1 MIAPSNIKKAL
12 IIVDVQPAFITR
24 RNGYVVRNIV
34 ALIKK
39 EPYDL
44 YVESIFHAERG
55 SIWDKQTGW
64 ICPKDKNFH
73 TDARIIKALKGKR
86 TVHAEKETKSVFKG
100 DKDVAQLLKKHNIG
114 EVHIVGYDTNDCV
127 LATAFEAFD
136 LGFFTYAIE
145 GCVES
150 SSTSTL
156 HKNALA
162 ILRHLSLTM
171 SSKI

>member
-1 MIAPSNIKKAL
+1 MTAPSNIKKAL

-24 RNGYVVRNIV
+24 RNEYVVRNIV

-39 EPYDL
+39 QPYDL

-64 ICPKDKNFH
+64 ICPKGKKFH
-73 TDARIIKALKGKR
+73 TDKRILQALNGKR
-86 TVHAEKETKSVFKG
+86 VVHVEKETKSVFKG
-100 DKDVAQLLKKHNIG
+100 SKNLKKLLKNRGIK

-145 GCVES
+145 GCVET
-150 SSTSTL
+150 SSTKTL
-156 HKNALA
+156 HKNALT